1 MADYHA
7 IGAVS
12 ETLRMLLKQS
22 CPAVDFPA
30 AETSFEILRIDQCRE
45 NIPPIAKGIT
55 LLLYRVAVSQVQ
67 RNLIRQFEPDG
78 PHLPPLP
85 LDLHYLISAW
95 WDNSTR
101 KQQELLAWCM
111 RTLEDITTLNSS
123 TLNYFGGS
131 GLLTKPFD
139 DHETLEIVYNPLSI
153 TDMQSLL
160 DLLKPQ
166 IQLSVSYVV
175 RVVMIDSP
183 IEAAEAADV
192 QTRVFEMAKGS
203 AS

>member
-7 IGAVS
+7 IGVVS

-22 CPAVDFPA
+22 CPSTDFPGA
-30 AETSFEILRIDQCRE
+30 DVDILRFDQFRDAE
-45 NIPPIAKGIT
+45 PAVTKGIT
-55 LLLYRVAVSQVQ
+55 LSLYRISVSQVQ
-67 RNLIRQFEPDG
+67 RNLVRQFEPTG

-85 LDLHYLISAW
+85 LDLHYLVSTW
-95 WDNSTR
+95 WEENTR
-101 KQQELLAWCM
+101 KQQELMAWCM

-123 TLNYFGGS
+123 MLNYLGGS
-131 GLLTKPFD
+131 GLATNSFD
-139 DHETLEIVYNPLSI
+139 AHETLEIVYNPLSI

-166 IQLSVSYVV
+166 IQLSVPYIV

-183 IEAAEAADV
+183 ITLTEAAEV
-192 QTRVFEMAKGS
+192 QTRVFEMAKG
-203 AS
+203 APA